1 MNNDLGQLIDQT
13 KRLTINLEMLARVRP
28 EGSHPRKTERILTP
42 EGDDVGE
49 FTWALLHSEQ
59 NLQDF
64 INFSEDPF
72 IHYRE
77 KIPLREIWPMAL
89 LHDLEIPE
97 EKYRNR
103 GFGKRAVGSF
113 LKLAKEHKA
122 VCAFVRLGNGPGEQ
136 LEKNLHIYKSYG

>member
-89 LHDLEIPE
+89 LHDLEIE
-97 EKYRNR
+97 VLER
-103 GFGKRAVGSF
+103 
-113 LKLAKEHKA
+113 
-122 VCAFVRLGNGPGEQ
+122 EQ
-136 LEKNLHIYKSYG
+136 LEVF